1 MTELIELLD
10 EIAKNEEF
18 HIAIMDEDEDA
29 IRKISDDYF
38 KKFEIFYSRVE
49 RHKYSDVSKYISD
62 EIPDKMD
69 HLREGILCIIESAQ
83 KNEYDM
89 DDAESSAKKCYIK
102 IVKLHDHIEL
112 EMLRLSS
119 INKLKFIG
127 ESFNRQKDEIDTSL
141 QKIKSNIDDSE
152 KRVKS
157 LSEQVISIL
166 GIFAGI
172 VVTFSFATSS
182 IGEALAHLT
191 ELNAIYLG
199 FIICLLGLVF
209 VNAISLLMIFVW
221 KLSRN
226 EPISA
231 VIWVA
236 YGIVNL
242 ILIFMT
248 IFFCCKISSL
258 NTAGMIEVLSN
269 ISGSN

>member
-10 EIAKNEEF
+10 EIAKNKEF

-89 DDAESSAKKCYIK
+89 DDAESSAKKCYVK

-112 EMLRLSS
+112 ELLHLSN

-127 ESFNRQKDEIDTSL
+127 ESFDRQKNEIDASL
-141 QKIKSNIDDSE
+141 RKVEKNIKKSQNRI
-152 KRVKS
+152 KS

-172 VVTFSFATSS
+172 IVTFSFATSS

-221 KLSRN
+221 KLSGN
-226 EPISA
+226 ENISA
-231 VIWVA
+231 AIWVA
-236 YGIVNL
+236 YGITNL
-242 ILIFMT
+242 VLVFMI

-258 NTAGMIEVLSN
+258 NTAGMIEVLNN
-269 ISGSN
+269 ISGHN